1 MTTTG
6 FEIVVEVNVDPVTVK
21 ANVTTTGFSI
31 AERAKPGDAV
41 ADRYREGEGVGELD
55 GVIEGVGVIDA
66 AD

>member
-6 FEIVVEVNVDPVTVK
+6 FEIVVEVNVDPVTIK

-41 ADRYREGEGVGELD
+41 ADK
-55 GVIEGVGVIDA
+55 
-66 AD
+66 